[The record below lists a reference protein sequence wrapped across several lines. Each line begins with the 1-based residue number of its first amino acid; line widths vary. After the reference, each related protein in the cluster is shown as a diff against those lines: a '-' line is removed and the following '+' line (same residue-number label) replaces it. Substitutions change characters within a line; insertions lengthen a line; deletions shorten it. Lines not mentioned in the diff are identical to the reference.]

1 MKIVKLNKE
10 LYAFVLGS
18 ILGAISF
25 ISIYGTKILN
35 ITYVDWL
42 MNKGDLTQHYLGWAY
57 FRNDP
62 WSFPLGSIPSFGYP
76 FGVSVVYTDSIP
88 LFALL
93 FKVFSPILPSKFQ
106 YFGIWGILCYALQG
120 GIASLIIR
128 KYTDKYLIIGI
139 SSLFLIFSP
148 ILIQRMFTHTA
159 LAGHW
164 ILLLAIAVW
173 VYRERV
179 QKNQKIE
186 TIVWSII
193 CSLSVLIHPYL
204 AVMVFALLAGYLI
217 HDYLEY
223 HRLKKNIL
231 VLATSIISTTLSFWF
246 AGGFIH
252 PSNISEGGLGHFSLN
267 GNALFNPQGWSRF
280 LKDLPLATGGQY
292 EGFMYLGLGTILLI
306 VVNLAML
313 AFKPF
318 ELDRP
323 KVISVGI
330 VCLVL
335 FLLSLSN
342 TVTFNDKVLFTI
354 PLPNFIEKALSVFR
368 ATGRLFWPVFYL
380 ITLAAIINLI
390 KNKVSNTKLAV
401 LLLCVFILQYSDFFH
416 IYKQKHSDF
425 DREIHYES
433 PLKSPFWTEIADKI
447 ENIIRIPAT
456 MEEYEQFSWFA
467 VNHGLT
473 YNTGYFAR
481 GPYEEISRYATEKS
495 EQVMAGNVDPKDLF
509 VVRNPEEE
517 LLEKCGY
524 ELACAFVDGYIVAY
538 SSQINLNPN
547 ISGAQKITREH
558 ISFVDYLTHVS
569 TKYGDK
575 DYLIFASV
583 RDESTTS
590 LNEEI
595 VDKMRQF
602 GMSEDLT
609 GKYRWSYVWA
619 KSTKS
624 GEVLIETL
632 QEAMIEHKLTAG
644 QSIAEQ
650 PLRGDII
657 IKSAGFDKGNLS
669 EIVINGINYSLASR
683 GMNFVVY
690 NIAEDKVVE
699 LAAFDL
705 HSKTDGIMLTL
716 SSLEG

>member
-1 MKIVKLNKE
+1 
-10 LYAFVLGS
+10 
-18 ILGAISF
+18 
-25 ISIYGTKILN
+25 
-35 ITYVDWL
+35 

-223 HRLKKNIL
+223 HRMKKNIL
-231 VLATSIISTTLSFWF
+231 VLSTSIISTALSFWL

-252 PSNISEGGLGHFSLN
+252 TSNLSEGGLGYYSLN
-267 GNALFNPQGWSRF
+267 GNALFNPQGWSSF

-292 EGFMYLGLGTILLI
+292 EGFMYLGFGTMLLVLI
-306 VVNLAML
+306 NLAML
-313 AFKPF
+313 AYKKI

-335 FLLSLSN
+335 F
-342 TVTFNDKVLFTI
+342 F
-354 PLPNFIEKALSVFR
+354 
-368 ATGRLFWPVFYL
+368 
-380 ITLAAIINLI
+380 
-390 KNKVSNTKLAV
+390 
-401 LLLCVFILQYSDFFH
+401 
-416 IYKQKHSDF
+416 
-425 DREIHYES
+425 
-433 PLKSPFWTEIADKI
+433 
-447 ENIIRIPAT
+447 
-456 MEEYEQFSWFA
+456 
-467 VNHGLT
+467 LT
-473 YNTGYFAR
+473 
-481 GPYEEISRYATEKS
+481 
-495 EQVMAGNVDPKDLF
+495 
-509 VVRNPEEE
+509 
-517 LLEKCGY
+517 
-524 ELACAFVDGYIVAY
+524 
-538 SSQINLNPN
+538 
-547 ISGAQKITREH
+547 
-558 ISFVDYLTHVS
+558 
-569 TKYGDK
+569 
-575 DYLIFASV
+575 
-583 RDESTTS
+583 
-590 LNEEI
+590 
-595 VDKMRQF
+595 
-602 GMSEDLT
+602 
-609 GKYRWSYVWA
+609 
-619 KSTKS
+619 
-624 GEVLIETL
+624 
-632 QEAMIEHKLTAG
+632 
-644 QSIAEQ
+644 
-650 PLRGDII
+650 
-657 IKSAGFDKGNLS
+657 
-669 EIVINGINYSLASR
+669 
-683 GMNFVVY
+683 
-690 NIAEDKVVE
+690 
-699 LAAFDL
+699 
-705 HSKTDGIMLTL
+705 
-716 SSLEG
+716 